1 MKVAFVTDSGCEHS
15 CEEMK
20 KLGIYSLPLQITS
33 GDETILE
40 LEDASI
46 EEVYR
51 RVKAGE
57 IMKTSLP
64 PLGLIDELFEQ
75 LKKEGYDTVFAVPIC
90 NGLSGTI
97 NAMRLAAEQ
106 NELEFICMDTFVTAE
121 VQYYCI
127 TKAKELYE
135 SGKSLEEIQ
144 TLLSEVI
151 KSAGTLLIP
160 VDLDHLKR
168 GGRLT
173 PLAATLAGLLK
184 IKPIMK
190 IDQSTNG
197 RIDVADKVRTLSK
210 AIDRAI
216 DLMIANGLD
225 SSYELVVA
233 YVLEKENCE
242 LMAQRLKER
251 IPGLS
256 LRLIELIS
264 VVGCHT
270 GIGCIAVQY
279 FKPVNA

>member
-135 SGKSLEEIQ
+135 SGKSLAEIQ